1 MEVILLKDFENLG
14 EKHEVIQVKPGYGR
28 NYLIP
33 TGSAIIANKTNL
45 SKLETLK
52 EKAAEKEAILREKFE
67 ALKEKLQENVLKIG
81 AKSGTTG
88 KIFGSVT
95 NLQLAQAI
103 QDQWGE
109 EVDRKSI
116 EIDEEI
122 KMLGE
127 YVAVAKVYKDIEARI
142 RFEVVKE

>member
-1 MEVILLKDFENLG
+1 MEVILLKDVENLG
-14 EKHEVIQVKPGYGR
+14 EKHAVITVKPGFGR

-33 TGSAIIANKTNL
+33 KGSAIIANKLNL

-52 EKAAEKEAILREKFE
+52 AKAAEVEAVTVEKFE
-67 ALKEKLQENVLKIG
+67 LLKEKLQENILKIG

-103 QDQWGE
+103 LEQWGE

-116 EIDEEI
+116 EIEEEI
-122 KMLGE
+122 KELGE
-127 YVAVAKVYKDIEARI
+127 YVAIAKVYKDIEARV